1 MMKIPKHI
9 GEHGFT
15 LVEIMIVIAIIIIIG
30 ALAIP
35 GLMRSRLNANEAA
48 AVAALKAIS
57 AASVM
62 YRTTYTSFPQNIS
75 SLYDPNGAQYVD
87 SILASGSKQGYN
99 FSVAGDENGFT
110 ASAIPSKPNI
120 TGSRYFFL
128 DSNGVIRAS
137 RDGEADS
144 SSPAI

>member
-1 MMKIPKHI
+1 MALKKLFKKS
-9 GEHGFT
+9 GFT
-15 LVEIMIVIAIIIIIG
+15 LVEIMIVIAVIIIVG
-30 ALAIP
+30 AMAIP

-57 AASVM
+57 AASVT
-62 YRTTYTSFPQNIS
+62 YRTTQTSYPANIT
-75 SLYDPNGAQYVD
+75 SLYDPNGAQYID
-87 SILASGSKQGYN
+87 SILASGAKQGYN
-99 FSVAGDENGFT
+99 FTVSGDEDGFN
-110 ASAIPSKPNI
+110 ASGTPAKINV

-137 RDGEADS
+137 TSGPADG